1 MFTDKE
7 TELLQA
13 LIKVIDER
21 INTKAQEA
29 FNINDLFT
37 DEMISNLVDKVVLST
52 DFSNKVYDEV
62 SNQLSEYDLEVEL
75 ADIKDVTNNIDDII
89 ENFIVNNSFE
99 LRRM

>member
-1 MFTDKE
+1 MLTDKE

-21 INTKAQEA
+21 INRKAKEA

-37 DEMISNLVDKVVLST
+37 DEMISNLVDKVVLSS